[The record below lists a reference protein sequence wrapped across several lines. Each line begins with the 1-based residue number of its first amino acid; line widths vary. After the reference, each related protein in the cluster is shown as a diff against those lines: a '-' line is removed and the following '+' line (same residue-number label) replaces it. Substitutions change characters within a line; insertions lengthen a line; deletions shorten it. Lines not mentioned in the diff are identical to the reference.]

1 MQQTRTQSLVSRE
14 RERAR
19 ECEARRGGARGI
31 LGSLRLDPQSRG
43 LSLFLLPSD
52 WVRVWEYSERRKAVQ
67 INRFFC
73 ISQYGKKI
81 ATQDN

>member
-31 LGSLRLDPQSRG
+31 LGSLRLDPQSRA

-52 WVRVWEYSERRKAVQ
+52 WVRVWEYSERGTEQ
-67 INRFFC
+67 
-73 ISQYGKKI
+73 KKGGRRI
-81 ATQDN
+81 ASANCMK